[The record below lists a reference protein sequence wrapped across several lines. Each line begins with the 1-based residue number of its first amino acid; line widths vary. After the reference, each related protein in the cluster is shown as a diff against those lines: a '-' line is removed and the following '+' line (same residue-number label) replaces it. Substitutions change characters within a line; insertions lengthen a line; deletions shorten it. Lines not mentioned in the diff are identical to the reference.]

1 MGEAIGLVEDFAP
14 EHLTLAIKDAR
25 QWAETIKNAGA
36 IFIGNYSPVAAG
48 DFIAGPSH
56 VLPTGGAAKAFSGLT
71 IDQFFRR
78 TSVVEYPERA
88 LHARA
93 QAHRGDLRGGE
104 ARRARA
110 LGLHPVRQGEA
121 MSATGKRRAEIKRKT
136 GETDIALK
144 LLVDGGGRSTIAT
157 GIPFF
162 DHMLT
167 LFAKHA
173 LFDLDVKVKGD
184 LEVDFHHTVEDTGIV
199 LGQALAQRARRQE
212 GHGAL
217 REFPAA
223 DGRDARARG
232 ARFQRAAAAG
242 LARAEGRRTSTGCA
256 AGDFPAQLTVE
267 FLRAFAQEA
276 GLTLHVEVLYSS
288 ETHHLIEAVFKGLA
302 RAIEQAVRRDPRVK
316 GIPSTKGML

>member
-1 MGEAIGLVEDFAP
+1 
-14 EHLTLAIKDAR
+14 
-25 QWAETIKNAGA
+25 
-36 IFIGNYSPVAAG
+36 
-48 DFIAGPSH
+48 
-56 VLPTGGAAKAFSGLT
+56 
-71 IDQFFRR
+71 
-78 TSVVEYPERA
+78 
-88 LHARA
+88 
-93 QAHRGDLRGGE
+93 
-104 ARRARA
+104 
-110 LGLHPVRQGEA
+110 
-121 MSATGKRRAEIKRKT
+121 MSTTGKRRAEIKRKT
-136 GETDIALK
+136 GETDIALR
-144 LLVDGGGRSTIAT
+144 LLVDGGGKSSIAT

-199 LGQALAQRARRQE
+199 LGQALARALGDKKGLVRYGNFLLPMDETLVRVALDFSARPLLVWRAPK
-212 GHGAL
+212 GANLDRL
-217 REFPAA
+217 R
-223 DGRDARARG
+223 
-232 ARFQRAAAAG
+232 
-242 LARAEGRRTSTGCA
+242 

-288 ETHHLIEAVFKGLA
+288 ETHHLIEAVFKGIA